1 MSIEFRPYT
10 ALQASDILET
20 RCSEAFAPKAVGSD
34 IIDKVASITTS
45 EQVKGDVR
53 YALDLMLY
61 AGNLAESE
69 GTGRVTLDQIRK
81 VHSQIHPSLTT
92 EEIEQLSKPQILSLI
107 ALVRSLKARKK
118 PFADLREIRLHA
130 DELSAQFG
138 MKKFDVEESLDDLHV
153 RKIVDI
159 KSLKEIGLHS
169 ASLSELEPLLMTRIE
184 ADR

>member
-1 MSIEFRPYT
+1 
-10 ALQASDILET
+10 
-20 RCSEAFAPKAVGSD
+20 
-34 IIDKVASITTS
+34 
-45 EQVKGDVR
+45 
-53 YALDLMLY
+53 
-61 AGNLAESE
+61 
-69 GTGRVTLDQIRK
+69 VTLDQIRK